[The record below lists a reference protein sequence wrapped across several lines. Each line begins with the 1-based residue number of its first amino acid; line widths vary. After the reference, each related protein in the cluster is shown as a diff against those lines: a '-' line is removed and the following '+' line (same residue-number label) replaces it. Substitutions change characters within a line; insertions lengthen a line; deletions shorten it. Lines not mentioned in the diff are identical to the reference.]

1 MRFPHVSSDQ
11 SGRPRRLGALA
22 LTVAIGVA
30 SLVAAG
36 TPATAAP
43 ATAAAVTIRGAGA
56 PTAVPGNYI
65 VVLKDGVVLRESGV
79 LTSDGRVPRGALP
92 APDRA
97 TTRTAVERAAQS
109 LTKRYGGTVGHRFA
123 AALRGFT
130 VRADEATARRIAADA
145 SVAFV
150 EQDRRIRLDDGGP
163 ANPAAPDTAPDTGSD
178 AGPVTTLG
186 TQPNPPSWGLDRVD
200 QQNLPLNSSYTYP
213 TSAGAGVHAYVID
226 SGIRLSHDD
235 FDGRIVSGI
244 DVVDGGTADDC
255 YGHGSHVAG
264 TLGGTSYGVA
274 KNVTL
279 VAVRVWACDQT
290 GSIATTTQAID
301 WVTANAQHPAVANM
315 SFGNS
320 VSLNPGA
327 YEAATNGLINSGVT
341 VVASSGNDGGDAC
354 AKTPAFIPAVLT
366 VGGTWSDD
374 GAAWLSNQGS
384 CLDLFAPGQSIVSAG
399 HTSDTAW
406 TTKSGTS
413 MAAPHVAGAAAL
425 LLAANPTWTPA
436 QVHAQILANATP
448 GVVYNTRPNTTTRL
462 LYVPAS

>member
-1 MRFPHVSSDQ
+1 MRFPRVIS
-11 SGRPRRLGALA
+11 RRQEGARGWSRDLGGLA
-22 LTVAIGVA
+22 LTLAVGAA
-30 SLVAAG
+30 SLTGVG
-36 TPATAAP
+36 TPATAGP
-43 ATAAAVTIRGAGA
+43 TATGPTAIRGAGA
-56 PTAVPGNYI
+56 PDAIPNSYI
-65 VVLKDGVVLRESGV
+65 VVLRDDVVLRDSGV
-79 LTSDGRVPRGALP
+79 LGRDGRLPRGALST
-92 APDRA
+92 ADRA
-97 TTRTAVERAAQS
+97 AARDAVARTARA
-109 LTKRYGGTVGHRFA
+109 LTARFGGTVGHRYA

-130 VRADEATARRIAADA
+130 VRTSEAVARRVAADP

-150 EQDRRIRLDDGGP
+150 EQDRRIRLADPHGD
-163 ANPAAPDTAPDTGSD
+163 ATA
-178 AGPVTTLG
+178 PVTTLG
-186 TQPNPPSWGLDRVD
+186 TQPSPPSWGLDRVD
-200 QQNLPLNSSYTYP
+200 QHNLPLDSSFTYP
-213 TSAGAGVHAYVID
+213 SSGGAGVHAYVID
-226 SGIRLSHDD
+226 SGIRFTHQD
-235 FDGRIVSGI
+235 FGGRVVNGI

-264 TLGGTSYGVA
+264 TLGGTTYGVA

-341 VVASSGNDGGDAC
+341 VVASAGNDGGDAC

-374 GAAWLSNQGS
+374 GAAWLSNHGP
-384 CLDLFAPGQSIVSAG
+384 CVDLFAPGQNIVSAG
-399 HTSDTAW
+399 HTTDTAW

-425 LLAANPTWTPA
+425 ILAAHPTWTPA
-436 QVHAQILANATP
+436 QVHAQILANATS
-448 GVVYNTRPNTTTRL
+448 GVVFNTRPNTTSRL